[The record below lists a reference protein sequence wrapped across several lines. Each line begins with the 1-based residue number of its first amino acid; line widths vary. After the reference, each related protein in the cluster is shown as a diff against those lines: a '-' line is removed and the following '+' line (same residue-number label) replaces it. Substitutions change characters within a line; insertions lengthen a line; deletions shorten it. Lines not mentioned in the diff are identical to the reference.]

1 LGPAGQQENPLP
13 LHTLYHSPNADSAY
27 QQKVN
32 VSGDQMPELSLS
44 KRFAG
49 SRRIQLSSFEFSA
62 DQIEAVKRLIGRS
75 IGEVECERIWPI
87 SVAAVLPPQSYSG
100 FRSALC
106 GTRSTDT
113 LDVEKHCQIER
124 PWSSA
129 RFGSQA
135 DKTADWVART
145 GVRMRLFCLIV
156 LWLRVDREL
165 SAGGLLILDRRV
177 LSLNVST
184 TLIGR

>member
-1 LGPAGQQENPLP
+1 VRTHL
-13 LHTLYHSPNADSAY
+13 AD
-27 QQKVN
+27 Q
-32 VSGDQMPELSLS
+32 
-44 KRFAG
+44 RG
-49 SRRIQLSSFEFSA
+49 SRSTAAKLLGI
-62 DQIEAVKRLIGRS
+62 S
-75 IGEVECERIWPI
+75 IRTLRNKIP
-87 SVAAVLPPQSYSG
+87 
-100 FRSALC
+100 
-106 GTRSTDT
+106 DT

-156 LWLRVDREL
+156 LWLRDDREL
-165 SAGGLLILDRRV
+165 SAGGLLILDRRA

>member
-1 LGPAGQQENPLP
+1 
-13 LHTLYHSPNADSAY
+13 
-27 QQKVN
+27 
-32 VSGDQMPELSLS
+32 MPELSLS

-62 DQIEAVKRLIGRS
+62 DQIEAVTRLIGRS
-75 IGEVECERIWPI
+75 IAEVKCDHSNP
-87 SVAAVLPPQSYSG
+87 G
-100 FRSALC
+100 RSQPFYRRKA
-106 GTRSTDT
+106 TRDFDPHFAEQDPDT
-113 LDVEKHCQIER
+113 PDVEKHRQIER
-124 PWSSA
+124 PWCSA

-156 LWLRVDREL
+156 LWLGDDREL

-177 LSLNVST
+177 LRLNVST

>member
-1 LGPAGQQENPLP
+1 
-13 LHTLYHSPNADSAY
+13 
-27 QQKVN
+27 
-32 VSGDQMPELSLS
+32 MPELSLS

-156 LWLRVDREL
+156 LWLRDDREL
-165 SAGGLLILDRRV
+165 SAGGLLFGSPRAEPQCFNNFNRPMTRLSCRARPPFGRLPKDCGWWPAVVPRAAHPPRV
-177 LSLNVST
+177 
-184 TLIGR
+184 